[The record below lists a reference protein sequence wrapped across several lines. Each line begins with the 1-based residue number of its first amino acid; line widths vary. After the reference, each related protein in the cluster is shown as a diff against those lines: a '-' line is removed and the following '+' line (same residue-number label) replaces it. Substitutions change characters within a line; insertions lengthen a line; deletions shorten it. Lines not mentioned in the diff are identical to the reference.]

1 MALTT
6 KTKDFL
12 ASKQADDIRAELT
25 RMMNDPGYNTRSTYS
40 AAAKGDVLFIDKHL
54 NYLSLHL
61 SVNPEQYLS
70 NLRLITK
77 YN

>member
-1 MALTT
+1 MALAT
-6 KTKDFL
+6 KTLDFL
-12 ASKQADDIRAELT
+12 ASEQADDIRAELT
-25 RMMNDPGYNTRSTYS
+25 RMMNDPSYNTRSTYS

>member
-1 MALTT
+1 MATSV

-12 ASKQADDIRAELT
+12 ASQQADDIRTELT
-25 RMMNDPGYNTRSTYS
+25 RMMNDPSYNTRSTYS
-40 AAAKGDVLFIDKHL
+40 AAAKGDVLFVDKHL

-61 SVNPEQYLS
+61 SIDPEQYLS

>member
-1 MALTT
+1 MAVTT

-12 ASKQADDIRAELT
+12 ASQQAADIREELT
-25 RMMNDPGYNTRSTYS
+25 RMANDPSYNTRSTYS
-40 AAAKGDVLFIDKHL
+40 AAAKGDVLFVDKHL

-61 SVNPEQYLS
+61 SIDPDQYLS